1 MFEQLVYTLESRL
14 VQLGQFLWRPDPR
27 TRLREEADRLS
38 ELLQQRQALLSRG
51 QEELD
56 TLRRRLTRNRTSAV
70 LLEAQIESCV
80 HRKVPEQ
87 AYPHALELDKVRE
100 SLAEDEAA
108 LPRLEQRC
116 WSLQFQARQMER
128 RLARVQEE
136 LFCGEAND

>member
-1 MFEQLVYTLESRL
+1 
-14 VQLGQFLWRPDPR
+14 
-27 TRLREEADRLS
+27 EEADRLAD
-38 ELLQQRQALLSRG
+38 LLQQRQALLSRG

-116 WSLQFQARQMER
+116 WSLQLQARQLER

-136 LFCGEAND
+136 LFCGEANG